1 MSNRRRLMKQ
11 ARRHDVPDCGRLC
24 DGRLVLCGGVGRTGG
39 GTMGL
44 KNPNLTSDLSD
55 PIELRSADTVR
66 GQAHWVD
73 PSFQNKCGACEHF
86 PLNRHGNPVG
96 SRVCG
101 DPAAGQSRWWSIY
114 ETLANVVTGFL
125 MGVTINVLV
134 LPLFGYPVSFVHALD
149 ITAIFTVATTVRSYT
164 LRRIFNMINRSKA

>member
-1 MSNRRRLMKQ
+1 MGVLMLNLIMWIAGRYTKKEAEAE
-11 ARRHDVPDCGRLC
+11 ARVEPSRISAARVSLLGR
-24 DGRLVLCGGVGRTGG
+24 V
-39 GTMGL
+39 
-44 KNPNLTSDLSD
+44 S
-55 PIELRSADTVR
+55 
-66 GQAHWVD
+66 
-73 PSFQNKCGACEHF
+73 
-86 PLNRHGNPVG
+86 
-96 SRVCG
+96 G